1 MGFGMGSFNNSSNS
15 QNVNSSKV
23 DSAFVSQQNQYSTF
37 GQTNNQQKRTN
48 DYKSSAFDFN
58 IGDTNNA
65 GFSLQPKS
73 MPKV

>member
-37 GQTNNQQKRTN
+37 GQTNN
-48 DYKSSAFDFN
+48 
-58 IGDTNNA
+58 
-65 GFSLQPKS
+65 
-73 MPKV
+73 